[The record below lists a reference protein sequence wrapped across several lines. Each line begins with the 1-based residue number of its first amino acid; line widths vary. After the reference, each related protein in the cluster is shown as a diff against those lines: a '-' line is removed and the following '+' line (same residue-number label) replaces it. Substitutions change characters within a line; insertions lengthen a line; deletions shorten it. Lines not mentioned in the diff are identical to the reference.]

1 LPQPFSR
8 NAPAFSVAQFGEG
21 HILIGPGGAWGDDAA
36 GASGGRAASGEG
48 GNGEAGA
55 RGGVPASSG
64 RGAPPGDTPEYESLN
79 ALTRRRQAPAQ
90 PPPSAAAG
98 LAFQGMSADV
108 LLTDAMEA
116 VGACLGTP
124 RAESS
129 GASLDGL
136 EDATPPPDPG
146 QPLAP
151 PDAHVLAEELRK
163 EGVRLVKAGQAAAA
177 EIVYTEAIKYA
188 PRMHMLYSNRAAC
201 YARLG
206 RHADALADARACVS
220 LAPQA
225 CRGHWQEALA
235 LEAQGRYGEALE
247 AYERAC
253 RVAREAGAD
262 PALQREY
269 EARRESLRRTTASQ
283 QDAAARV
290 ARILAVAEAERSK
303 EPRGLFG
310 RSAPKH

>member
-1 LPQPFSR
+1 M
-8 NAPAFSVAQFGEG
+8 G
-21 HILIGPGGAWGDDAA
+21 
-36 GASGGRAASGEG
+36 
-48 GNGEAGA
+48 
-55 RGGVPASSG
+55 
-64 RGAPPGDTPEYESLN
+64 
-79 ALTRRRQAPAQ
+79 
-90 PPPSAAAG
+90 
-98 LAFQGMSADV
+98 ADV
-108 LLTDAMEA
+108 LMDAMEA

-136 EDATPPPDPG
+136 EEATPPPDPG
-146 QPLAP
+146 QPPAP
-151 PDAHVLAEELRK
+151 PDAQVLAEELRK

-220 LAPQA
+220 LAPAA

-253 RVAREAGAD
+253 RVAREASAD

-290 ARILAVAEAERSK
+290 ARILAEADRGAK
-303 EPRGLFG
+303 EPQRGLFG
-310 RSAPKH
+310 RGAPRT

>member
-1 LPQPFSR
+1 MR
-8 NAPAFSVAQFGEG
+8 RVAPRLTPRTFAHVCPCLQFGEG
-21 HILIGPGGAWGDDAA
+21 HVLVGRGSTWADEGARPPAGSEESGGAGA
-36 GASGGRAASGEG
+36 GTASGRAAPGE
-48 GNGEAGA
+48 
-55 RGGVPASSG
+55 
-64 RGAPPGDTPEYESLN
+64 TPEYESLN
-79 ALTRRRQAPAQ
+79 ALTRRRQQPAAP
-90 PPPSAAAG
+90 PAAAATA
-98 LAFQGMSADV
+98 LAFQGMSTDV
-108 LLTDAMEA
+108 LNEAMEA

-146 QPLAP
+146 QPPAP

-220 LAPQA
+220 LAPGA

-253 RVAREAGAD
+253 RVARDSGAD

-290 ARILAVAEAERSK
+290 ARILAEADK
-303 EPRGLFG
+303 TKDRGLFG
-310 RSAPKH
+310 RGRP